1 MSVSRCPAHKPSA
14 PGPWPEPHRRLA
26 RAKRTAK
33 PGINP
38 AVSALPSFDP
48 REVPVLAHDH
58 HLPAV
63 PAERLRASALRAR
76 FAAPPVWQPEVVREP
91 KFLDRP
97 PASAAVLV
105 PLVARAPG
113 LAVLLTQRTAHLPT
127 HAGQIAFPGGKV
139 DADDASVQ
147 AAALREAHEEVGLA
161 PSHIEVIGE
170 LPVYTTG
177 TGFHITPVVALVHPP
192 FALQPNP
199 GEVDAVFEVPLDFLM
214 NPANHRRHAFDWQ
227 GRQRQWFSMPYQEP
241 VPSAGGTVERFIW
254 GATAGMLR
262 NLYRFLLAEDHA
274 AESP

>member
-1 MSVSRCPAHKPSA
+1 M
-14 PGPWPEPHRRLA
+14 
-26 RAKRTAK
+26 
-33 PGINP
+33 
-38 AVSALPSFDP
+38 SALPSFDP

-58 HLPAV
+58 HLPTV
-63 PAERLRASALRAR
+63 PAERLQAAALRAR
-76 FAAPPVWQPEVVREP
+76 FAAPPAWQPEVVREP

-105 PLVARAPG
+105 PLVARTAG

-139 DADDASVQ
+139 DASDASVQ
-147 AAALREAHEEVGLA
+147 AAALREAHEEVGLQA
-161 PSHIEVIGE
+161 AHVEVIGQ

-177 TGFHITPVVALVHPP
+177 TGFHVTPVVALVHPP

-199 GEVDAVFEVPLDFLM
+199 GEVDAVFEVPLAFLM

-227 GRQRQWFSMPYQEP
+227 GRQRQWFSMPYHEP
-241 VPSAGGTVERFIW
+241 VAGDGGTVERFIW

-262 NLYRFLLAEDHA
+262 NLYRFLLADLPATE
-274 AESP
+274 PT